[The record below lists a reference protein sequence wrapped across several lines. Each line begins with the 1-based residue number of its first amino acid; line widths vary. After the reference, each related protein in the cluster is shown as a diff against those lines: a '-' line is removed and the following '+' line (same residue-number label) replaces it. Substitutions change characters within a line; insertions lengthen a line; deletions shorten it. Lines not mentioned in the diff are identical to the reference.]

1 VIRLR
6 AIRSPA
12 ASVKKI
18 TKNQKKCTAGSRP
31 AAGKNQK
38 NLISYST
45 VVDDLLDKNH
55 FINMY
60 PASLISASY
69 HGSIDNYLLQK
80 RI

>member
-1 VIRLR
+1 VPFGAPLPV
-6 AIRSPA
+6 S
-12 ASVKKI
+12 KKSQ
-18 TKNQKKCTAGSRP
+18 KNQKNAQP
-31 AAGKNQK
+31 AAGGRRGKNQK
-38 NLISYST
+38 NMISYST